1 MFVLAVIDKLIAQT
15 GILDLLGV
23 EFDVAKTVTKQMT
36 DNGTGVRFTGPEG
49 ALNPNALTF

>member
-1 MFVLAVIDKLIAQT
+1 MDKL
-15 GILDLLGV
+15 
-23 EFDVAKTVTKQMT
+23 TKQMT